1 MRKLSAIIFVLVAYF
16 ACKKPFTPDLSSSNN
31 SRYLVIEGV
40 IDGADS
46 TFIRLSRTKK
56 VDTFKTIIAET
67 GAIATIESDANTS
80 IPLTELK
87 PGVYTAPPFN
97 LDAAHKYR
105 LRIKTTDAKEYVSDF
120 VQVKNSPPIDSVGFN
135 AQSSGA
141 TIYVNSHDATN
152 STRYYR
158 WDFSEAWQFHAYY
171 ISQWIAETV
180 ARPVDKQIYYCFS
193 GDTSSNI
200 ILASTTKLASDIVYQ
215 SPVTSIP
222 SNSEKIELKY
232 SILVKQYALTP
243 DAYAFW
249 QNLQTNTEKLGSIF
263 SVLPSQSPTNFHCV
277 TNPSEIVV
285 GYLSVGNIASKRVFI
300 TANQFPSSYKP
311 QYPTGCSLDTTFDN
325 PMSPAELITTNIYN
339 QSYRLYTLVGGLYI
353 PPPNPFGGPT
363 AYTYSTN
370 FCADCTIRGKLPPPP
385 FWK

>member
-1 MRKLSAIIFVLVAYF
+1 MKKLAVIVFVLTAYF
-16 ACKKPFTPDLSSSNN
+16 ACKKPFTPDLGASNN

-46 TFIRLSRTKK
+46 TFIKLSRTKK
-56 VDTFKTIIAET
+56 VDTLRTIIAET
-67 GAIATIESDANTS
+67 GAIMTIESDANTT
-80 IPLTELK
+80 IPLVEIKT
-87 PGVYTAPPFN
+87 GTYAAPPFQ

-141 TIYVNSHDATN
+141 TIYVNSHDPSN

-158 WDFSEAWQFHAYY
+158 WDYSEAWRFHAQY
-171 ISQWIAETV
+171 ISAWLAEYV
-180 ARPVDKQIYYCFS
+180 PRSVDKQIYYCFT
-193 GDTSSNI
+193 GDTSSNVI
-200 ILASTTKLASDIVYQ
+200 IGSTTKLASDIVYQ
-215 SPVTSIP
+215 SAITSIP
-222 SNSEKIELKY
+222 ANSEKIELKY

-249 QNLQTNTEKLGSIF
+249 QNLQSNTEKLGSIF

-277 TNPSEIVV
+277 TNPSETIV
-285 GYLSVGNIASKRVFI
+285 GYLSVGNVASKRVFF
-300 TANQFPSSYKP
+300 TADQFPSSYQP
-311 QYPTGCSLDTTFDN
+311 LYPTGCHLDTTFED
-325 PMSPAELITTNIYN
+325 PKTPADVIMTNIYN
-339 QSYRLYTLVGGLYI
+339 QSYQLYTLVSGL
-353 PPPNPFGGPT
+353 PPSDAMGSPT
-363 AYTYSTN
+363 KYTYSIN
-370 FCADCTIRGKLPPPP
+370 LCADCTVRGKLPPPP